1 MAWDDDEPQA
11 ADAVDVMYAHEHK
24 HPAPAKPVP
33 IKPLVMARDAELRDQ
48 FATDFMKGMV
58 ATVHTNDNEDLLGYL
73 EPGTEDEYEVRIRE
87 QRYDMIAE
95 AAYRMAD
102 AMLRARAKK

>member
-1 MAWDDDEPQA
+1 MAWDEDEAAMEAA
-11 ADAVDVMYAHEHK
+11 ADALVAHTHK

-58 ATVHTNDNEDLLGYL
+58 ATVHTNDDEDLLGYL
-73 EPGTEDEYEVRIRE
+73 DPSVEEDYEVKQRVE
-87 QRYDMIAE
+87 RYDMIAE

-102 AMLRARAKK
+102 AMLRARAK